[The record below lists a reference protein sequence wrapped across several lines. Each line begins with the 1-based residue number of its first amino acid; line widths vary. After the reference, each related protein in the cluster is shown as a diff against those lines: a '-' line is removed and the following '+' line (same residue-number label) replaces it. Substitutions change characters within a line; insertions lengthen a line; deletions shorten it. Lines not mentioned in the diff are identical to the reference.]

1 MLINFVTPILLNLI
15 TGNYWLTAPL
25 NLTQELSSS
34 FTELNMHAN
43 PINVWSTDV

>member
-15 TGNYWLTAPL
+15 TGNYCLTAPL

-34 FTELNMHAN
+34 FMERNMHAN